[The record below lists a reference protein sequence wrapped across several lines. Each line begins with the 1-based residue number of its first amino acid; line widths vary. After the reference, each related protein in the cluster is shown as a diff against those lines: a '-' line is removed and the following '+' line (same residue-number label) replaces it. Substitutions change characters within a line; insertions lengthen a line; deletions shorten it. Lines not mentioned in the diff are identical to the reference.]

1 MPDAVNLPEHV
12 TSAATMKI
20 PAMTL
25 MSIHFDHLAKLRPD
39 AHAAIALVKGGAPS
53 HIAADTA
60 ETLVPVLLHT
70 TRLGHMLRGL
80 YWRHKGSYQNH
91 NTSTKTT
98 MKMMI
103 RKTAKRT
110 REDITTPGLLT
121 HYHDMLQ
128 RSRKGEGIDSADQEE
143 MLNRTLNGTLW
154 YS

>member
-1 MPDAVNLPEHV
+1 
-12 TSAATMKI
+12 
-20 PAMTL
+20 
-25 MSIHFDHLAKLRPD
+25 
-39 AHAAIALVKGGAPS
+39 
-53 HIAADTA
+53 
-60 ETLVPVLLHT
+60 
-70 TRLGHMLRGL
+70 MLRGP

-91 NTSTKTT
+91 NTPTT
-98 MKMMI
+98 MMVKMMI

-121 HYHDMLQ
+121 HYHDMPP